1 MKKQTISALLTALM
15 ICLTI
20 AIVVVIFRI
29 QMRGSRIEEPVD
41 SDSYIVQEVSESQN
55 SVSENQEEEE
65 PSAAVTVLVA
75 VPNATSSVNVRSGPG
90 TEYNRLGSAYSN
102 NEYEVIEIL
111 SSGWTKLLY
120 SDQEAYINS
129 EYVDYKLRTT
139 DNGSISYNTPSEADL
154 AEYMTGTNSPSAGE
168 GTQEDDGD
176 APEGGEAPENG
187 AEE

>member
-20 AIVVVIFRI
+20 AIVVVIVRI

-41 SDSYIVQEVSESQN
+41 SDSYIIQEVSGSQN
-55 SVSENQEEEE
+55 SVPDNQEEEE
-65 PSAAVTVLVA
+65 QSVAVTVLVA

-102 NEYEVIEIL
+102 NEYEVLEIL
-111 SSGWTKLLY
+111 PNGWTKLLY

-129 EYVDYKLRTT
+129 EYVDYKMRIT
-139 DNGSISYNTPSEADL
+139 DQGSITYNTPSEADL
-154 AEYMTGTNSPSAGE
+154 AEYMNGTASSAGE
-168 GTQEDDGD
+168 VPEEENPEDN
-176 APEGGEAPENG
+176 A
-187 AEE
+187 AE

>member
-20 AIVVVIFRI
+20 AIVVVIVRI
-29 QMRGSRIEEPVD
+29 QMRGLRTEEPVD
-41 SDSYIVQEVSESQN
+41 SDSYIIQEVSGSQN
-55 SVSENQEEEE
+55 SVSDNQEEEE
-65 PSAAVTVLVA
+65 PSVAVTVLVA

-102 NEYEVIEIL
+102 NEYEVLEIL

-129 EYVDYKLRTT
+129 EYVDYKLRIT
-139 DNGSISYNTPSEADL
+139 DHGSVTYNTPSEADL
-154 AEYMTGTNSPSAGE
+154 AEYMTGTTPSAGE
-168 GTQEDDGD
+168 D
-176 APEGGEAPENG
+176 APEAENPEDDTV
-187 AEE
+187 AE

>member
-20 AIVVVIFRI
+20 AIVVVIVRI
-29 QMRGSRIEEPVD
+29 QMRGNQSVEPAD
-41 SDSYIVQEVSESQN
+41 SDSYVIQEVTGSQN
-55 SVSENQEEEE
+55 SVSDNQGEDE

-102 NEYEVIEIL
+102 NEYEVLEIL
-111 SSGWTKLLY
+111 DNGWTKLLY

-139 DNGSISYNTPSEADL
+139 DQGSVSYNTPSEADL
-154 AEYMTGTNSPSAGE
+154 EEYRGGAGTSSHGEEPRGEEPAE
-168 GTQEDDGD
+168 GTPEDP
-176 APEGGEAPENG
+176 A

>member
-20 AIVVVIFRI
+20 AIVVVIVRI
-29 QMRGSRIEEPVD
+29 QMRGLRTEDPVN
-41 SDSYIVQEVSESQN
+41 SDSYVIQEVSGSQN
-55 SVSENQEEEE
+55 SVSGNQEDEE

-102 NEYEVIEIL
+102 NEYEVLEIL
-111 SSGWTKLLY
+111 SNGWTKLLY

-139 DNGSISYNTPSEADL
+139 DQGSISYNTPSDADL
-154 AEYMTGTNSPSAGE
+154 AEYMTGTGLPSGGAD
-168 GTQEDDGD
+168 TPEDD
-176 APEGGEAPENG
+176 APEDDT
-187 AEE
+187 AE

>member
-20 AIVVVIFRI
+20 AIVVVIVRI
-29 QMRGSRIEEPVD
+29 QMRGMRTVEPAD
-41 SDSYIVQEVSESQN
+41 SDNYIVQEVTGSQN
-55 SVSENQEEEE
+55 SVSDNQEEEE

-111 SSGWTKLLY
+111 DNGWTKLLY

-129 EYVDYKLRTT
+129 EYVEYKLRTT
-139 DNGSISYNTPSEADL
+139 DHGSVSYNTPSQAEL
-154 AEYMTGTNSPSAGE
+154 AEYMTGAGPASRGE
-168 GTQEDDGD
+168 EPQEET
-176 APEGGEAPENG
+176 PEEPEDTA
-187 AEE
+187 AE